1 MCGIVGYIGTQAA
14 TEILLAGLE
23 KLEYRGYDSA
33 GIATVLEGEVHC
45 VRAKGKLHNLREKL
59 EAVVNPACV
68 GIGHTR
74 WATHGKPEEYNA
86 HPHMDTARRIAVVQN
101 GIIENYREL
110 REELKQRGHEFRSDT
125 DTEVIP
131 HLIADLMAQQADSS
145 TSNTQQFPFLE
156 AVKQAVGKS
165 DSDTEV
171 IPNLV
176 TELMTQQVHASASN
190 GQQFPFIEAVRS
202 AVNKAGTET
211 ERIPQLIADLMAQ
224 QVPPPASGNHDSRL
238 LEAVRQAVNKLQGA
252 FAIAVISAD
261 YPDELIV
268 ARQQAPLTIG
278 FGQGEF
284 FCASDTPALVP
295 YTRAVLT
302 LENGELARL
311 TPTGVEV
318 YSFAGDRLKKTP
330 RTLSWNP
337 VLVEKQGF
345 KHFML
350 KEIYEQPGVV
360 RACLEAYFDSD
371 WNPGASQSPIKLDLP
386 DSLYENLEHVQI
398 LACGTS
404 WHAALV
410 GKYLLEQL
418 AGIPTMVQY
427 ASEFRYAPAPLTA
440 NTLTIGVTQSG
451 ETADTLAALEMEKRR
466 RYGKSAEYQ
475 PRLLGITN
483 RRESSLAHLVPNIIE
498 THAGI
503 EIGVAATKTFVAQLM
518 AFYCLALDLAYR
530 RSMLSAS
537 RLEELLVGLRQ
548 LPALVEIILE
558 SQEKY
563 IEQLTHTF
571 AETKDFIFLGR
582 GINFPIALEGALK
595 LKEISYIHAEGYPAG
610 EMKHGPI
617 ALLDA
622 KVPVVAI
629 AMPGSVYEKVL
640 SNAQEAKARDAR
652 LIGVTPLSDR
662 EAADTFDDLIPVPSV
677 EELLSPILTVIP
689 LQLLAYHIAARRGL
703 DVDQPRNL
711 AKSVT
716 VE

>member
-14 TEILLAGLE
+14 SSILLEGLR

-33 GIATVLEGEVHC
+33 GIATVLEGEIHC
-45 VRAKGKLHNLREKL
+45 VRAKGKLHNLESKL
-59 EAVVNPACV
+59 AGEDNPARV
-68 GIGHTR
+68 GIAHTR

-86 HPHMDTARRIAVVQN
+86 HPHTDTAKRIAVIQN

-110 REELKQRGHEFRSDT
+110 REELKERGCQFRSDT

-131 HLIADLMAQQADSS
+131 HLIAEVLQQAE
-145 TSNTQQFPFLE
+145 NME
-156 AVKQAVGKS
+156 AS
-165 DSDTEV
+165 
-171 IPNLV
+171 PLV
-176 TELMTQQVHASASN
+176 SIQPSL
-190 GQQFPFIEAVRS
+190 F
-202 AVNKAGTET
+202 
-211 ERIPQLIADLMAQ
+211 
-224 QVPPPASGNHDSRL
+224 
-238 LEAVRQAVNKLQGA
+238 LEAVRQVVNRLEGA

-268 ARQQAPLTIG
+268 ARQQAPVVIG

-284 FCASDTPALVP
+284 YCASDTPAIVP

-302 LENGELARL
+302 LDNGELARM
-311 TPTGVEV
+311 TPLGVEV
-318 YSFAGDRLKKTP
+318 YSFEGQRLKKTP
-330 RTLSWNP
+330 RTLNWNP
-337 VLVEKQGF
+337 VMVEKQGF

-360 RACLEAYFDSD
+360 RSCLETYIDSHWTAAD
-371 WNPGASQSPIKLDLP
+371 HRHSPIRLNLPAELYADLQ
-386 DSLYENLEHVQI
+386 QI
-398 LACGTS
+398 QIVACGTS

-418 AGIPTMVQY
+418 AGLPTSVQY
-427 ASEFRYAPAPLTA
+427 ASEFRYAPSPLTPH
-440 NTLTIGVTQSG
+440 TLTIGVTQSG
-451 ETADTLAALEMEKRR
+451 ETADTLAALAMEKQRR
-466 RYGKSAEYQ
+466 SGHSAEFQ
-475 PRLLGITN
+475 ARLLGITN
-483 RRESSLAHLVPNIIE
+483 RPESSLGDLVPHIID

-518 AFYCLALDLAYR
+518 AFYCLAIDLAQHR
-530 RSMLSAS
+530 QVIAPAQ
-537 RLEELLVGLRQ
+537 LEQLLAGLQQ
-548 LPALVEIILE
+548 LPAQIEAVLE
-558 SQEKY
+558 SQERY
-563 IEQLTHTF
+563 IEQLAHDF
-571 AETKDFIFLGR
+571 AETQDFIFLGR

-629 AMPGSVYEKVL
+629 AMPGTVFEKVL

-652 LIGVTPLSDR
+652 LIGVTPMDEH
-662 EAADTFDDLIPVPSV
+662 EAAETFDTVIPVPHV
-677 EELLSPILTVIP
+677 DELLSPIVTVIP

>member
-1 MCGIVGYIGTQAA
+1 
-14 TEILLAGLE
+14 
-23 KLEYRGYDSA
+23 
-33 GIATVLEGEVHC
+33 
-45 VRAKGKLHNLREKL
+45 
-59 EAVVNPACV
+59 
-68 GIGHTR
+68 
-74 WATHGKPEEYNA
+74 
-86 HPHMDTARRIAVVQN
+86 
-101 GIIENYREL
+101 
-110 REELKQRGHEFRSDT
+110 
-125 DTEVIP
+125 
-131 HLIADLMAQQADSS
+131 
-145 TSNTQQFPFLE
+145 
-156 AVKQAVGKS
+156 
-165 DSDTEV
+165 
-171 IPNLV
+171 
-176 TELMTQQVHASASN
+176 
-190 GQQFPFIEAVRS
+190 
-202 AVNKAGTET
+202 
-211 ERIPQLIADLMAQ
+211 
-224 QVPPPASGNHDSRL
+224 L
-238 LEAVRQAVNKLQGA
+238 LEAVRATVNKLKGA

-268 ARQQAPLTIG
+268 ARQQAPLAIG

-295 YTRAVLT
+295 HTNAVLT

-311 TPTGVEV
+311 TPLGVEV
-318 YSFAGDRLKKTP
+318 YNFAGERLKKYP
-330 RTLSWNP
+330 RTLNWNP

-345 KHFML
+345 RHFML

-360 RACLEAYFDSD
+360 RNCLEAYLDGS
-371 WNPGASQSPIKLDLP
+371 WNPADVTQSPINLGASPELYADL
-386 DSLYENLEHVQI
+386 EQIQI

-404 WHAALV
+404 WHAGLV

-466 RYGKSAEYQ
+466 RFGQLPKYE

-483 RRESSLAHLVPNIIE
+483 RPESSLGHLVDQMID

-503 EIGVAATKTFVAQLM
+503 EIGVAATKTFVSQLM
-518 AFYCLALDLAYR
+518 AFYGLALDLAWR
-530 RSMLSAS
+530 RQTLTATRM
-537 RLEELLVGLRQ
+537 EEILVGLRQ
-548 LPALVEIILE
+548 LPAQIELILE
-558 SQEKY
+558 SQERY
-563 IEQLTHTF
+563 IEELAHNF
-571 AETKDFIFLGR
+571 AETQDFIFLGR

-629 AMPGSVYEKVL
+629 AMPGTVYEKVL

-652 LIGVTPLSDR
+652 LIGVTPMNEH
-662 EAADTFDDLIPVPSV
+662 EAAETFDDLLPVPVV

>member
-14 TEILLAGLE
+14 TNILMSGLE

-33 GIATVLEGEVHC
+33 GIATVLEGEIHC
-45 VRAKGKLHNLREKL
+45 VRAKGKLYNLREKL
-59 EAVVNPACV
+59 EREVNPSQI

-86 HPHMDTARRIAVVQN
+86 HPHMDTAKRVAVVQN

-110 REELKQRGHEFRSDT
+110 REELKERGHEFRSDT

-131 HLIADLMAQQADSS
+131 HLIAEFLPNPPVANPQPP
-145 TSNTQQFPFLE
+145 TPFLE
-156 AVKQAVGKS
+156 AV
-165 DSDTEV
+165 
-171 IPNLV
+171 LY
-176 TELMTQQVHASASN
+176 
-190 GQQFPFIEAVRS
+190 
-202 AVNKAGTET
+202 
-211 ERIPQLIADLMAQ
+211 
-224 QVPPPASGNHDSRL
+224 
-238 LEAVRQAVNKLQGA
+238 AVNKLKGA
-252 FAIAVISAD
+252 FAIAVICAD

-268 ARQQAPLTIG
+268 ARQQAPLAIG

-295 YTRAVLT
+295 HTKAVLT

-311 TPTGVEV
+311 TPLGVEV
-318 YSFAGDRLKKTP
+318 YNFAGDRLKKHP

-345 KHFML
+345 RHFML

-360 RACLEAYFDSD
+360 RTCLETYLNDT
-371 WNPGASQSPIKLDLP
+371 WNPADASQSPINLGLPPELYADL
-386 DSLYENLEHVQI
+386 EQIQI

-404 WHAALV
+404 WHAGLV
-410 GKYLLEQL
+410 GKYLLEQI
-418 AGIPTMVQY
+418 AGIPTIVQY

-466 RYGKSAEYQ
+466 RFGQLPKYE

-483 RRESSLAHLVPNIIE
+483 RPESSLGNLVDQIID

-503 EIGVAATKTFVAQLM
+503 EIGVAATKTFVSQLV
-518 AFYCLALDLAYR
+518 AFYCLALDLAWR
-530 RSMLSAS
+530 RQTLTAT
-537 RLEELLVGLRQ
+537 RLEEILVGLRQ
-548 LPALVEIILE
+548 LPAQIELILE
-558 SQEKY
+558 SQERY
-563 IEQLTHTF
+563 IEELAHNF
-571 AETKDFIFLGR
+571 AETQDFIFLGR

-629 AMPGSVYEKVL
+629 AMPGNVYEKVL

-652 LIGVTPLSDR
+652 LIGVTPMNDQ
-662 EAADTFDDLIPVPSV
+662 EAAETFDDLLPVPAV

>member
-1 MCGIVGYIGTQAA
+1 MCGIVGYIGTQSA
-14 TEILLAGLE
+14 TSILLAGLE

-33 GIATVLEGEVHC
+33 GIATVLEGEIHC
-45 VRAKGKLHNLREKL
+45 VRAKGKLYNLREKL
-59 EAVVNPACV
+59 EREVNPAQI

-86 HPHMDTARRIAVVQN
+86 HPHTDSARRVAVVQN

-110 REELKQRGHEFRSDT
+110 REELKTRGYEFRSDT

-131 HLIADLMAQQADSS
+131 NLIAE
-145 TSNTQQFPFLE
+145 FLH
-156 AVKQAVGKS
+156 Q
-165 DSDTEV
+165 
-171 IPNLV
+171 
-176 TELMTQQVHASASN
+176 
-190 GQQFPFIEAVRS
+190 
-202 AVNKAGTET
+202 
-211 ERIPQLIADLMAQ
+211 
-224 QVPPPASGNHDSRL
+224 PPAPTSVQPTPL
-238 LEAVRQAVNKLQGA
+238 LEAVRYAVNKLRGA

-261 YPDELIV
+261 YADELIV
-268 ARQQAPLTIG
+268 ARQQAPLAIG

-295 YTRAVLT
+295 HTSAVLT

-311 TPTGVEV
+311 TPLGVEV
-318 YSFAGDRLKKTP
+318 YNFAGDRLKKHP

-345 KHFML
+345 RHFML

-360 RACLEAYFDSD
+360 RTCLETYLNDS
-371 WNPGASQSPIKLDLP
+371 WNPSDITQSPINLGLTPELYADL
-386 DSLYENLEHVQI
+386 EQIQI

-404 WHAALV
+404 WHASLV

-466 RYGKSAEYQ
+466 RFGQLPKYE

-483 RRESSLAHLVPNIIE
+483 RAESSLAPLVDRIIE

-503 EIGVAATKTFVAQLM
+503 EIGVAATKTFVTQLV
-518 AFYCLALDLAYR
+518 AFYCLALDLAWR
-530 RSMLSAS
+530 RQTLTAT
-537 RLEELLVGLRQ
+537 RLEEILVGLRQ
-548 LPALVEIILE
+548 LPAQIEMILE
-558 SQEKY
+558 SQERY
-563 IEQLTHTF
+563 IEELAHSF
-571 AETKDFIFLGR
+571 AETQDFIFLGR

-652 LIGVTPLSDR
+652 LIGVTPMNDP
-662 EAADTFDDLIPVPSV
+662 EAAETFDDLLPVPAV

>member
-14 TEILLAGLE
+14 SEILLAGLE

-33 GIATVLEGEVHC
+33 GLATIWEGQIDC

-59 EAVVNPACV
+59 AGAETPAAI

-86 HPHMDTARRIAVVQN
+86 HPHLDSDRRVAVVQN
-101 GIIENYREL
+101 GIVENYWEL
-110 REELKQRGHEFRSDT
+110 REELKAKGHK
-125 DTEVIP
+125 
-131 HLIADLMAQQADSS
+131 
-145 TSNTQQFPFLE
+145 FLSE
-156 AVKQAVGKS
+156 T
-165 DSDTEV
+165 DTEV
-171 IPNLV
+171 IPNLIA
-176 TELMTQQVHASASN
+176 ELMVEGRSKR
-190 GQQFPFIEAVRS
+190 GDGERGKGEDRS
-202 AVNKAGTET
+202 ADSE
-211 ERIPQLIADLMAQ
+211 LADSEAF
-224 QVPPPASGNHDSRL
+224 
-238 LEAVRQAVNKLQGA
+238 LEAVRKAVNQLQGA
-252 FAIAVISAD
+252 FAIAVLCAD

-268 ARQQAPLTIG
+268 ARQQAPLVIG
-278 FGQGEF
+278 FGSGEF
-284 FCASDTPALVP
+284 FCASDTPALVAH
-295 YTRAVLT
+295 TRAVLS

-311 TPTGVEV
+311 TPMGVEV
-318 YSFAGDRLKKTP
+318 YNFAGEKLKKSP
-330 RTLSWNP
+330 RILGWNP
-337 VLVEKQGF
+337 ILVEKQGF
-345 KHFML
+345 KHFMH

-360 RACLEAYFDSD
+360 RDCLEAYADSE
-371 WNPGASQSPIKLDLP
+371 WMGNGRSPINLNLP
-386 DSLYENLEHVQI
+386 TELYADLEHISI

-404 WHAALV
+404 WHASLV

-418 AGIPTMVQY
+418 ANIPTTVQY
-427 ASEFRYAPAPLTA
+427 ASEYRYAPPPLTA

-451 ETADTLAALEMEKRR
+451 ETADTLAALGMEEQRR
-466 RYGKSAEYQ
+466 AGFTDKFRA
-475 PRLLGITN
+475 RMLGITN
-483 RRESSLAHLVPNIIE
+483 RPESSLGHTIPHIIN
-498 THAGI
+498 THAGM
-503 EIGVAATKTFVAQLM
+503 EIGVAATKTFVGQLM
-518 AFYCLALDLAYR
+518 AFYCLALDLAYHR
-530 RSMLSAS
+530 QTVSEE
-537 RLEELLVGLRQ
+537 RLKEIMVGLRQ
-548 LPALVEIILE
+548 LPMEMERFLEI
-558 SQEKY
+558 QERR
-563 IEQLTHTF
+563 IEELSHEF
-571 AETKDFIFLGR
+571 NETRDFIFLGR

-652 LIGVTPLSDR
+652 LIGVTPK
-662 EAADTFDDLIPVPSV
+662 EALTGAEVFNDVLPVPMV

>member
-1 MCGIVGYIGTQAA
+1 MCGIVGYVGTQAA
-14 TEILLAGLE
+14 TGILLAGLE

-33 GIATVLEGEVHC
+33 GIATVLEGEIHC

-59 EAVVNPACV
+59 ERVENSAQI

-86 HPHMDTARRIAVVQN
+86 HPHMDTAMRVAVVQN

-110 REELKQRGHEFRSDT
+110 RAELKQLGHEFRSDT

-131 HLIADLMAQQADSS
+131 HLIAQFLQYP
-145 TSNTQQFPFLE
+145 TSF
-156 AVKQAVGKS
+156 
-165 DSDTEV
+165 
-171 IPNLV
+171 
-176 TELMTQQVHASASN
+176 
-190 GQQFPFIEAVRS
+190 
-202 AVNKAGTET
+202 
-211 ERIPQLIADLMAQ
+211 
-224 QVPPPASGNHDSRL
+224 
-238 LEAVRQAVNKLQGA
+238 LEAVRQAVNKLKGA
-252 FAIAVISAD
+252 FAVAVICAD
-261 YPDELIV
+261 YPDELII
-268 ARQQAPLTIG
+268 ARQQAPLAIG

-295 YTRAVLT
+295 HTRTVLT

-311 TPTGVEV
+311 TPLGVEI
-318 YSFAGDRLKKTP
+318 YNFAGDRLKKHP

-337 VLVEKQGF
+337 VMVEKQGF
-345 KHFML
+345 RHFML
-350 KEIYEQPGVV
+350 KEIYEQPRVV
-360 RACLEAYFDSD
+360 RASLEAYVDEN
-371 WNPGASQSPIKLDLP
+371 WHPASSQTPIRLGLPAEFYADLA
-386 DSLYENLEHVQI
+386 QI
-398 LACGTS
+398 QIVACGTS
-404 WHAALV
+404 WHASLV

-418 AGIPTMVQY
+418 AGIPTRVQY
-427 ASEFRYAPAPLTA
+427 ASEFRYAPPPLTA

-451 ETADTLAALEMEKRR
+451 ETADTLAALTMEKQRR
-466 RYGKSAEYQ
+466 CERSPQYR

-483 RRESSLAHLVPNIIE
+483 RLDSTLAGIAEQMID

-503 EIGVAATKTFVAQLM
+503 EIGVAATKTFIAQLL
-518 AFYCLALDLAYR
+518 AFYCLALDLGYR
-530 RSMLSAS
+530 RQTISPNRVAEILS
-537 RLEELLVGLRQ
+537 GLRQ
-548 LPALVEIILE
+548 LPAEIEMILE
-558 SQEKY
+558 SQERY
-563 IEQLTHTF
+563 IQELAHSF
-571 AETKDFIFLGR
+571 ADTQAFIFIGR

-610 EMKHGPI
+610 ELKHGPI
-617 ALLDA
+617 ALLDS

-640 SNAQEAKARDAR
+640 SNAQEAKARDSR
-652 LIGVTPLSDR
+652 LIGVTSINNP
-662 EAADTFDDLIPVPSV
+662 EAAEIFDELIPVPAV
-677 EELLSPILTVIP
+677 EELLSPIISVIP